1 MSDSDLQWLGA
12 LGLVMGGLGAI
23 VASGRPSP
31 PWLVAVLFGGA
42 GAYGGGYIAHVVFG
56 AGFVE
61 ARRTVSAVV
70 ALLFVGAY
78 ALYARSR
85 SYARASR

>member
-1 MSDSDLQWLGA
+1 MSASDLQWLGA
-12 LGLVMGGLGAI
+12 LGLVVGGLGAI

-31 PWLVAVLFGGA
+31 PWLVAVLLGGA
-42 GAYGGGYIAHVVFG
+42 GAYSGGYLAHVVFG

-61 ARRTVSAVV
+61 ARRTVSVLVAVV
-70 ALLFVGAY
+70 FAGAY

-85 SYARASR
+85 RYAR